1 MDGATGAA
9 GRGPAPVSYG
19 FYQDGYGGTLVA
31 ADFSEVMPAAVRM
44 VGSLT
49 DAREV
54 QGGWGDDQVDAWRR
68 AVCAAAD
75 AFAEYGD
82 RKSVV

>member
-1 MDGATGAA
+1 MSEGLTGAA
-9 GRGPAPVSYG
+9 GCGPAPVSYG

-49 DAREV
+49 GAREV
-54 QGGWGDDQVDAWRR
+54 QV
-68 AVCAAAD
+68 
-75 AFAEYGD
+75 
-82 RKSVV
+82 